1 MAAVEARHSVAEI
14 QLRALIREEITSQP
28 LNEISLPFAK
38 DSAKNLVQLVVAGAA
53 EYGIAVGSVG
63 AATPI
68 APVAETAID
77 ALFGIEEV
85 TSGISAVQGVVSS
98 ASEMGQILSS
108 AKQSAGKFSTD
119 PKAFYGDIQSAVGKI
134 AAAGATS
141 SLDEIKEQIEK
152 LINEI
157 TGPLTAALKMIIPD
171 AVVGAAVAQTVL
183 TAVQS
188 LGTKPYDIMSTVTKK
203 LGKFGRFITDPN
215 AIKEFFNENFPN
227 FVELLKK
234 LAEKLR
240 EKEGILKT
248 AAKTAVLGASY
259 LLAKNFG
266 PDVLDKTAAY
276 LTEKQPEIMSVIGSI
291 VDTLIPTVLGLIAAY
306 QSIATGDYKSAPAGS
321 EDSDEAPATAEKAAP
336 APVSEIRRINRE
348 LDRIDVFLESFQG
361 RRLRRSF

>member
-1 MAAVEARHSVAEI
+1 MAAVETRHNVTEA
-14 QLRALIREEITSQP
+14 QLRALIREEITRQP

-38 DSAKNLVQLVVAGAA
+38 DSAKNLIQLVVAGAA
-53 EYGIAVGSVG
+53 EYGITLGSAG

-85 TSGISAVQGVVSS
+85 TSGISAVQGIVSS

-119 PKAFYGDIQSAVGKI
+119 PKAFYGDIQVVVGKI
-134 AAAGATS
+134 AGAGAAS

-171 AVVGAAVAQTVL
+171 AAVGAAVAQTVL

-188 LGTKPYDIMSTVTKK
+188 LGTKPYDVMSSVTKK

-215 AIKEFFNENFPN
+215 AIKEFFNENFPAL
-227 FVELLKK
+227 VELLQK

-276 LTEKQPEIMSVIGSI
+276 LTEKQPEIMSVVSSI
-291 VDTLIPTVLGLIAAY
+291 VDTLIPTVLGLVAAY
-306 QSIATGDYKSAPAGS
+306 QSIATGDYKGTSAEGEGDNEAPAG
-321 EDSDEAPATAEKAAP
+321 AEKTAP

-348 LDRIDVFLESFQG
+348 LDRIDVFLEGLQG
-361 RRLRRSF
+361 RRMRRSF